1 MNAQEAIEKRLKELN
16 QIIKR
21 YQTYI
26 ERQKN
31 RLRKGDGGYGDHK
44 LECSIERREGHLMI
58 KLEVR
63 NELENLL
70 DIIPKKGAD
79 E

>member
-1 MNAQEAIEKRLKELN
+1 MNVQEAIKKRLKELN

-31 RLRKGDGGYGDHK
+31 RLRKGEAGYGDHK
-44 LECSIERREGHLMI
+44 LERSIERREGHLMI

-70 DIIPKKGAD
+70 DIISEKGAD
-79 E
+79 S